1 MRVVRGAANA
11 VLMVTLIKPL
21 ARLMV
26 GRWRKQVQESP
37 AASLGI
43 PMQEMLEAALV
54 EELGPATTESQAA
67 ELEAAVTEAGR
78 STLRLLLL
86 AGIVIAATTA
96 TAYAVASYI
105 GRRRKAQAEEHKLV
119 AVSIETDSPQPIEDV
134 AQEALSG

>member
-1 MRVVRGAANA
+1 MRVVRGAVNA

-54 EELGPATTESQAA
+54 EELGTAAA
-67 ELEAAVTEAGR
+67 ETQASEIEATMTEAGR
-78 STLRLLLL
+78 STLRLLLA
-86 AGIVIAATTA
+86 AGIVIAAATA
-96 TAYAVASYI
+96 AAYAVASYI
-105 GRRRKAQAEEHKLV
+105 GRRRKAQAEGRELV
-119 AVSIETDSPQPIEDV
+119 AVSIETDSPEPIEDV